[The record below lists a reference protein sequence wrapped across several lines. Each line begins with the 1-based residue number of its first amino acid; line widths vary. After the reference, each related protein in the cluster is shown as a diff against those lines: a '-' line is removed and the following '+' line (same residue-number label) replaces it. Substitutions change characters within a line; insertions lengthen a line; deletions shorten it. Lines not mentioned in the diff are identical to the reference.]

1 MPPTAA
7 IGGLEADVRLAGLR
21 ALLEAAGH
29 AFVEPAV
36 LQPVEPFVD
45 LAGEDLRRRLFLTS
59 AADGRELCLRPD
71 YTIPVCRLHLDTGA
85 AGRQARYAYLGP
97 VFRQR
102 SQGPSEFLQAGAE
115 WLGHADEEAT
125 DAEALARALEAAATL
140 GLDRPTVAI
149 GDEALFSAVVGA
161 LELTDAWRR
170 RLTALFGDGPR
181 LAAALD
187 RLDGTAA
194 PERAAVAG
202 ALAFAEPETA
212 RALVE
217 DMLSIAG
224 LSTVG
229 GRGAGEIAERLAEQ
243 AAFAA
248 GARPAPEAA
257 AVLRRY
263 LAIEASA
270 DTAADAVA
278 AFADGARAG
287 ATAGGRPGEGAS
299 DAPLADAL
307 QPALAAFRR
316 RLDLLAERGVAASR
330 LSFRASFGRPL
341 DYYTGFMFEL
351 YDPARPDGAQV
362 VGGGRYDRMLT
373 LLGAEAPVPAV
384 GFSVWLDRLGF
395 GGRA

>member
-1 MPPTAA
+1 MAPTAS
-7 IGGLEADVRLAGLR
+7 IGVLEADQRLARLR

-102 SQGPSEFLQAGAE
+102 PQGPSEFLQAGAE

-125 DAEALARALEAAATL
+125 DAEALARALEAAAVL
-140 GLDRPTVAI
+140 GLERPTVRI
-149 GDEALFSAVVGA
+149 GDEALFAAVVGA
-161 LELTDAWRR
+161 LDLSDAWRR
-170 RLTALFGDGPR
+170 RLTSLFGDGDR
-181 LAAALD
+181 LSAALD

-202 ALAFAEPETA
+202 ALAFAEPATA

-248 GARPAPEAA
+248 GARPAPDAA
-257 AVLRRY
+257 AVIRRY
-263 LAIEASA
+263 LAIEATA

-278 AFADGARAG
+278 AFAESVGSDATGGEALGGGAA
-287 ATAGGRPGEGAS
+287 
-299 DAPLADAL
+299 APLAAAL
-307 QPALAAFRR
+307 APALDAFRR
-316 RLDLLAERGVAASR
+316 RLALLEERGVATSGLGFEA
-330 LSFRASFGRPL
+330 AFGRPL

-373 LLGAEAPVPAV
+373 LLGADAPVPAV

>member
-1 MPPTAA
+1 MAPTASM
-7 IGGLEADVRLAGLR
+7 GGLEADGRLTRLR
-21 ALLEAAGH
+21 ALLEDAGH
-29 AFVEPAV
+29 GFVEPAV

-85 AGRQARYAYLGP
+85 AGRRARYAYLGP

-102 SQGPSEFLQAGAE
+102 PQGPSEFLQAGAE

-125 DAEALARALEAAATL
+125 DAEALARALEAAAVL
-140 GLDRPTVAI
+140 GLPAPHVRI
-149 GDEALFSAVVGA
+149 GDEALFAAVVGA
-161 LELTDAWRR
+161 LDLTDAWRR
-170 RLTALFGDGPR
+170 RLTSLFGDGER
-181 LAAALD
+181 LGAALD

-202 ALAFAEPETA
+202 ALAFADAETA

-263 LAIEASA
+263 LAIETSA
-270 DTAADAVA
+270 DAAADAVA
-278 AFADGARAG
+278 AFASE
-287 ATAGGRPGEGAS
+287 AGGAV
-299 DAPLADAL
+299 AAAL
-307 QPALAAFRR
+307 TPALAAFGR
-316 RLDLLAERGVAASR
+316 RLDLLAGRGVKADG

-351 YDPARPDGAQV
+351 YDPARPDGPQV
-362 VGGGRYDRMLT
+362 VGGGRYDRMLM

>member
-1 MPPTAA
+1 M
-7 IGGLEADVRLAGLR
+7 GVLEADVRLARLR

-59 AADGRELCLRPD
+59 ATDGRELCLRPD

-85 AGRQARYAYLGP
+85 AERQARYAYLGP

-102 SQGPSEFLQAGAE
+102 PQGPSEFLQAGAE

-125 DAEALARALEAAATL
+125 DAEALARALEAAAVL
-140 GLDRPTVAI
+140 GLERPTVRI
-149 GDEALFSAVVGA
+149 GDEALFAAVVGA
-161 LELTDAWRR
+161 LDLTDAWRR
-170 RLTALFGDGPR
+170 RLTALFGDGER
-181 LAAALD
+181 LEAALD

-217 DMLSIAG
+217 NMLSIAG

-257 AVLRRY
+257 AVIRRY
-263 LAIEASA
+263 LAIEATA
-270 DTAADAVA
+270 DTAADAVT
-278 AFADGARAG
+278 AFAGEVGDGVAA
-287 ATAGGRPGEGAS
+287 A
-299 DAPLADAL
+299 LA
-307 QPALAAFRR
+307 PALDAFRR
-316 RLDLLAERGVAASR
+316 RLDLLAERGVAASG
-330 LSFRASFGRPL
+330 LSFEAAFGRPL

-373 LLGAEAPVPAV
+373 LLGAAAPVPAV

>member
-1 MPPTAA
+1 MAPTAA
-7 IGGLEADVRLAGLR
+7 IGVLEADVRLARLR

-36 LQPVEPFVD
+36 LQPGEPFVD

-102 SQGPSEFLQAGAE
+102 PQGPSEFLQAGAE

-125 DAEALARALEAAATL
+125 DAEALARALEAAAVL
-140 GLDRPTVAI
+140 GLDRPTVRI
-149 GDEALFSAVVGA
+149 GDEALFAAVVGA
-161 LELTDAWRR
+161 LDLTDAWRR
-170 RLTALFGDGPR
+170 RLTALFGDEPR

-202 ALAFAEPETA
+202 ALAFAEPATA

-263 LAIEASA
+263 LAIEA
-270 DTAADAVA
+270 TAAA
-278 AFADGARAG
+278 
-287 ATAGGRPGEGAS
+287 AS
-299 DAPLADAL
+299 DAVTAFAGDAGSTVAAALA
-307 QPALAAFRR
+307 PALDAFRR
-316 RLDLLAERGVAASR
+316 RLDLLAERGVAPGDLGFEA
-330 LSFRASFGRPL
+330 AFGRPL

-351 YDPARPDGAQV
+351 YDPARSDGAQV

-373 LLGAEAPVPAV
+373 LLGADTPVPAV

>member
-1 MPPTAA
+1 MAPTAA
-7 IGGLEADVRLAGLR
+7 IGVLEADARLARLR
-21 ALLEAAGH
+21 GLLEAAGH

-71 YTIPVCRLHLDTGA
+71 YTIPVCRLHLDTGS

-102 SQGPSEFLQAGAE
+102 PQGPSEFLQAGAE

-125 DAEALARALEAAATL
+125 DAEALARALEAAAVL
-140 GLDRPTVAI
+140 GLDRPTVRI
-149 GDEALFSAVVGA
+149 GDEALFAAVVGA
-161 LELTDAWRR
+161 LDLSDAWRR
-170 RLTALFGDGPR
+170 RLTSLFGDGPR
-181 LAAALD
+181 LTAALD

-257 AVLRRY
+257 AVIRRY
-263 LAIEASA
+263 LAIAAPA
-270 DTAADAVA
+270 DAAGDAVA
-278 AFADGARAG
+278 AFARDAG
-287 ATAGGRPGEGAS
+287 SGVSA
-299 DAPLADAL
+299 
-307 QPALAAFRR
+307 ALAAALDAFRR
-316 RLDLLAERGVAASR
+316 RLDLLAERGVAAAG
-330 LSFRASFGRPL
+330 LGFEAAFGRPL

>member
-1 MPPTAA
+1 MAPTAA
-7 IGGLEADVRLAGLR
+7 IGVLEADAQLARLR
-21 ALLEAAGH
+21 TLLEDAGH
-29 AFVEPAV
+29 SFVEPAV

-85 AGRQARYAYLGP
+85 AGREARYAYLGP

-102 SQGPSEFLQAGAE
+102 PQGPSEFLQAGAE

-140 GLDRPTVAI
+140 GLDRPVVRI

-161 LELTDAWRR
+161 LELPDAWRR
-170 RLTALFGDGPR
+170 RLTSLFGDGER

-263 LAIEASA
+263 LSMEAA
-270 DTAADAVA
+270 AEAAGDTVA
-278 AFADGARAG
+278 AFAAEAG
-287 ATAGGRPGEGAS
+287 AAVATA
-299 DAPLADAL
+299 LA
-307 QPALAAFRR
+307 PALAAFGR
-316 RLDLLAERGVAASR
+316 RLDLLSQRGVAADR
-330 LSFRASFGRPL
+330 LSFRAAFGRPL

-351 YDPARPDGAQV
+351 YDPARPDGPQV
-362 VGGGRYDRMLT
+362 VGGGRYDRMLM

>member
-1 MPPTAA
+1 MAPTAS
-7 IGGLEADVRLAGLR
+7 IGVLEADARLARLR
-21 ALLEAAGH
+21 GLLETAGH

-85 AGRQARYAYLGP
+85 AARQARYAYLGP

-102 SQGPSEFLQAGAE
+102 PQGPSEFLQAGAE

-125 DAEALARALEAAATL
+125 DAEALARALEAAAVL
-140 GLDRPTVAI
+140 GLDRPTVRI

-161 LELTDAWRR
+161 LDLTDAWRR

-257 AVLRRY
+257 AVIRRY
-263 LAIEASA
+263 LAIEATA
-270 DTAADAVA
+270 DAAGDAVA
-278 AFADGARAG
+278 AFAEDAG
-287 ATAGGRPGEGAS
+287 AVAGSA
-299 DAPLADAL
+299 APLAAAL
-307 QPALAAFRR
+307 EPALAAFRR
-316 RLDLLAERGVAASR
+316 RLELLAGRGVAASG
-330 LSFRASFGRPL
+330 LGFEAAFGRPL

-351 YDPARPDGAQV
+351 YDPVQPDGAQV
-362 VGGGRYDRMLT
+362 VGGGRYDRMLM

>member
-1 MPPTAA
+1 MAPTAS
-7 IGGLEADVRLAGLR
+7 IGGLEADGRLVRLR

-29 AFVEPAV
+29 GFVEPAV

-85 AGRQARYAYLGP
+85 AGREARYAYLGP

-102 SQGPSEFLQAGAE
+102 PQGPSEFLQAGAE

-140 GLDRPTVAI
+140 GLDRPVVRI

-161 LELTDAWRR
+161 LELPDAWRR
-170 RLTALFGDGPR
+170 RLTSLFGDGER

-263 LAIEASA
+263 LSIEAA
-270 DTAADAVA
+270 AEAAGDTVA
-278 AFADGARAG
+278 AFAAEAG
-287 ATAGGRPGEGAS
+287 AAVATA
-299 DAPLADAL
+299 LA
-307 QPALAAFRR
+307 PALAAFGR
-316 RLDLLAERGVAASR
+316 RLDLLSQRGVAADR
-330 LSFRASFGRPL
+330 LSFRAAFGRPL

-351 YDPARPDGAQV
+351 YDPARPDGPQV
-362 VGGGRYDRMLT
+362 VGGGRYDRMLM

>member
-1 MPPTAA
+1 MAPTAS
-7 IGGLEADVRLAGLR
+7 IGGLEADARLARLR

-278 AFADGARAG
+278 AFAAG
-287 ATAGGRPGEGAS
+287 VGTGTASLGEA
-299 DAPLADAL
+299 LA
-307 QPALAAFRR
+307 PALAAFRR
-316 RLDLLAERGVAASR
+316 RLDLLAERGVAASG